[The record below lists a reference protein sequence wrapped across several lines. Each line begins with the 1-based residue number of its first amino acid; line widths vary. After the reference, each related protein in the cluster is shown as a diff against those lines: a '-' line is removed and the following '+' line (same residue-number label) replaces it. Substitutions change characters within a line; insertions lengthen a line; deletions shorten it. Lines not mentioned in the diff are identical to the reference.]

1 MNSFDGELN
10 RRLSALREQNLF
22 RELRRVDSAQGPR
35 IEIGGKKFLNFS
47 SNDYLGLANHPAL
60 KEAAIHAV
68 EKFGAGSGAS
78 RLVCGSLAPFHGL
91 EESLAAFK
99 KTEAALAFS
108 TGYAAAIGTITALAG
123 KDDIVVLDKLVHAS
137 VVDAA
142 KLSGA
147 KLRIFDHN
155 DLDDLEDKLKW
166 AGKFSKAEGGR
177 RKAEILVVTESIF
190 SMDGDAAP
198 LREMVGLKNKYGA
211 WLMVDEAHAT
221 GIIGGNGR
229 GLADELGV
237 SGEIEIQMGTL
248 GKALGASGGYICG
261 SRALVDFLVNHA
273 RSFIF
278 STAPA
283 PAAAAAATAGIKLVQ
298 SKEGE
303 LKRKELFARIVEL
316 NSKLKTQNSKLQSA
330 IIPLILGDESQA
342 LAAAAKL
349 RGQGIFVPAIRYP
362 TVARG
367 AARLRITL
375 TAAHSGADVEQLD
388 AALKNL
394 GLGRET
400 LD

>member
-1 MNSFDGELN
+1 
-10 RRLSALREQNLF
+10 
-22 RELRRVDSAQGPR
+22 
-35 IEIGGKKFLNFS
+35 
-47 SNDYLGLANHPAL
+47 
-60 KEAAIHAV
+60 
-68 EKFGAGSGAS
+68 
-78 RLVCGSLAPFHGL
+78 
-91 EESLAAFK
+91 
-99 KTEAALAFS
+99 
-108 TGYAAAIGTITALAG
+108 
-123 KDDIVVLDKLVHAS
+123 
-137 VVDAA
+137 
-142 KLSGA
+142 
-147 KLRIFDHN
+147 
-155 DLDDLEDKLKW
+155 
-166 AGKFSKAEGGR
+166 
-177 RKAEILVVTESIF
+177 
-190 SMDGDAAP
+190 
-198 LREMVGLKNKYGA
+198 
-211 WLMVDEAHAT
+211 
-221 GIIGGNGR
+221 
-229 GLADELGV
+229 
-237 SGEIEIQMGTL
+237 
-248 GKALGASGGYICG
+248 SGGYICG